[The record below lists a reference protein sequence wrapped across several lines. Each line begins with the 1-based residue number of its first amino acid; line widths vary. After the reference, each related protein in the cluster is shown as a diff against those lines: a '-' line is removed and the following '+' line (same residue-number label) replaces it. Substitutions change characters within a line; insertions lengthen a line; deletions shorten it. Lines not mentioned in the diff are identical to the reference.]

1 MKTYDVSRLPSQIV
15 IGHGGENDWLPIHFD
30 CSALLENHPD
40 GVITL
45 WLTPNGAAEAYPVA
59 LQRDGSVVTWT
70 PKNSELTASS
80 GRYQFRCQDGDAV
93 GESDTKN
100 YKVKESLAPGGD
112 HPAEAP
118 SWAVQMVA
126 SVIAAAG
133 RYPYIGENGN
143 WYLYNAAIG
152 DFVDTGISPAEG
164 APGMS
169 AYDLAV
175 QEGYVGTLAQWLASL
190 KGDRGATGATGAT
203 GAKGDKGDTGA
214 TGPQGPKGDT
224 GDTGPQGPQGVQ
236 GETGPAGAT
245 GPAGPQGP
253 AGQNGSDYVLT
264 NQDKAD
270 IAALVDLSG
279 KADKIPRIAKASTD
293 TTAEI
298 EPNKLYVFPEMASL
312 TITLAAI
319 TDNTI
324 VNEYHFIF
332 TSGATAT
339 TTTFSAIPG
348 LNDFAAEANKAYEV
362 SILEGRALVTS
373 WEVSA

>member
-1 MKTYDVSRLPSQIV
+1 MKIYDVSRLPSQIV
-15 IGHGGENDWLPIHFD
+15 IGHGGENDWLPIPFD
-30 CSALLENHPD
+30 CSSLLENHPN

-45 WLTPNGAAEAYPVA
+45 WLTPKGAAEAFPVA
-59 LQRDGSVVTWT
+59 LKREGNVVTWT
-70 PKNSELTASS
+70 PKNSELSVLH
-80 GRYQFRCQDGDAV
+80 GRFQIRCQDGDAV
-93 GESDTKN
+93 GESDVSD
-100 YKVKESLAPGGD
+100 YRVKDSLAPGAD
-112 HPAEAP
+112 HPAETP
-118 SWAVQMVA
+118 SWAVQVVA
-126 SVIAAAG
+126 DVTTAAS

-143 WYLYNAAIG
+143 WFVYDATVG

-175 QEGYVGTLAQWLASL
+175 QEGYTGTLTQWLASL
-190 KGDRGATGATGAT
+190 KGERGATGATG
-203 GAKGDKGDTGA
+203 
-214 TGPQGPKGDT
+214 PQ
-224 GDTGPQGPQGVQ
+224 GPQGPQGVQ
-236 GETGPAGAT
+236 GETGPQGEQGPQGETGAQGPQGETGPAGAT
-245 GPAGPQGP
+245 GPTGPQGP

-279 KADKIPRIAKASTD
+279 KADKIPRIAKTASD
-293 TTAEI
+293 TTATI
-298 EPNKLYVFPEMASL
+298 DPNKLYVFPEMASL

-332 TSGATAT
+332 ESGATAT
-339 TTTFSAIPG
+339 TTTFPAIPG
-348 LNDFAAEANKAYEV
+348 LDDFAAEANMAYEV

-373 WEVSA
+373 WEVAA

>member
-1 MKTYDVSRLPSQIV
+1 MKIYDVSRLPSQIV

-59 LQRDGSVVTWT
+59 LEREGNVVTWT
-70 PKNSELTASS
+70 PKNSELTAST
-80 GRYQFRCQDGDAV
+80 GRYQLRCQDGDAV

-112 HPAEAP
+112 HPAETP
-118 SWAVQMVA
+118 SWAVQVVEDVA
-126 SVIAAAG
+126 EAASH
-133 RYPYIGENGN
+133 YPRIGDNGN
-143 WYLYNAAIG
+143 WFVWDITAG
-152 DFVDTGISPAEG
+152 EWVDTGVAAGGGGSGGADGFSPAVTITDITGGHRVTITDKDHPSGQTFDVMDGEEG
-164 APGMS
+164 APGTP
-169 AYDLAV
+169 
-175 QEGYVGTLAQWLASL
+175 GTSPSVSV
-190 KGDRGATGATGAT
+190 ATITGGHRITITDA
-203 GAKGDKGDTGA
+203 AH
-214 TGPQGPKGDT
+214 PQGQSIDVM
-224 GDTGPQGPQGVQ
+224 D
-236 GETGPAGAT
+236 
-245 GPAGPQGP
+245 
-253 AGQNGSDYVLT
+253 GSDYVLT
-264 NQDKAD
+264 QDDLQA
-270 IAALVDLSG
+270 IAGLVDLSG
-279 KADKIPRIAKASTD
+279 KADKIPRVAMASTD

-319 TDNTI
+319 TDATI

-339 TTTFSAIPG
+339 TTTFPAIPG
-348 LNDFAAEANKAYEV
+348 LDDFAAEANMAYEV

-373 WEVSA
+373 WEVPA